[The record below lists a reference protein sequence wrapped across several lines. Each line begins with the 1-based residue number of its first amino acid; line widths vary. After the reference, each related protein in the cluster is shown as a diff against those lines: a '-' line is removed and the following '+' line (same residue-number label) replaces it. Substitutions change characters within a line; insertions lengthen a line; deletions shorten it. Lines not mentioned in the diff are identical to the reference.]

1 MVGVAVATEGDVVVT
16 VGTIPYQPNSGGTWS
31 AGSVS
36 YVSYAYLTVDGKKV
50 ISEASCGF
58 SFSGKKDAEPHDP
71 VVTLGPQTLKLAP
84 PHQTVLQKGDAQV
97 LRHGDT
103 ASDQWGNTLTVVTQN
118 RLASE

>member
-1 MVGVAVATEGDVVVT
+1 MAGLAVATEGDVVVT
-16 VGTIPYQPNSGGTWS
+16 LGTVPYQVGSSGLWS

-58 SFSGKKDAEPHDP
+58 SFSGKKDVEPHDP
-71 VVTLGPQTLKLAP
+71 VVTPGPQSLKLSP
-84 PHQTVLQKGDAQV
+84 PQPTLLQKGDAHV

-118 RLASE
+118 RLTSE

>member
-1 MVGVAVATEGDVVVT
+1 MAGIAVATEGDVVVT
-16 VGTIPYQPNSGGTWS
+16 LGTMPYQAGSSGLWS

-71 VVTLGPQTLKLAP
+71 VVTPGPQTLKLAP
-84 PHQTVLQKGDAQV
+84 PQPTLLQKGDAHV
-97 LRHGDT
+97 LRNGDT

-118 RLASE
+118 RLTSE